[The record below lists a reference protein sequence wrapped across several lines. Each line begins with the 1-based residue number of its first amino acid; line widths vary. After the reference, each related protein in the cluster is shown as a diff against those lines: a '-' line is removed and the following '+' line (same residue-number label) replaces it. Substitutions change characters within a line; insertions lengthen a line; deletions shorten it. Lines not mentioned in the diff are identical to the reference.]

1 VAARL
6 VSNASTGVPGQL
18 TVVTPTLEASML
30 EYLLAAFGSIRS
42 DEEGQTAVE
51 YALVLLLIA
60 LVLVTVLATGLGGV
74 LRDTIT

>member
-1 VAARL
+1 
-6 VSNASTGVPGQL
+6 
-18 TVVTPTLEASML
+18 ML
-30 EYLLAAFGSIRS
+30 EYLLRAFASIRS

-74 LRDTIT
+74 LTDTINQITGSL